1 MKRTLSP
8 YELTHLARYS
18 TISIDIEKF
27 GEMPVE
33 YITGKAEY
41 YGRVFEVTNDVL
53 IPRIETEELVDLAL
67 KLISDRLAKLPTIT
81 IADVGTGCGALGITL
96 FLELQKRRRDAKI
109 WLSDVSAP
117 AVEVAKKN
125 ALKLVSSSELAHLT
139 FLTSDLL
146 SSYPKNWKAN
156 LFLANLPYIPSQRI
170 TALDSS
176 VKDFEPWLAL
186 DGGPNGFSLIHTFL
200 LQAVDR
206 LEPDGI
212 ILLEVDH
219 THTAAE
225 IIPDELKTTLVAESI
240 KDSFGQP
247 RFMLITAKTTG

>member
-1 MKRTLSP
+1 MTRTFSP
-8 YELTHLARYS
+8 YELTHLARFGKLS
-18 TISIDIEKF
+18 TDLTSY

-41 YGRVFEVTNDVL
+41 YTRVFLVSQDTL

-67 KLISDRLAKLPTIT
+67 SLIKTKLTTNSELV
-81 IADVGTGCGALGITL
+81 IADVGTGCGVLGLTL
-96 FLELQKRRRDAKI
+96 FLELTKKHRPVRV
-109 WLSDVSAP
+109 WLSDLTPKILSIT
-117 AVEVAKKN
+117 KQN
-125 ALKLVSSSELAHLT
+125 AANLVNPSDLDKLT
-139 FLTSDLL
+139 FLESNLL
-146 SSYPKNWKAN
+146 ESYPAEWKAD

-170 TALDSS
+170 PSLDSS

-186 DGGPNGFSLIHTFL
+186 DGGPEGFSLIHDFL
-200 LQAVDR
+200 RQTATR
-206 LEPDGI
+206 LKPNGI

-225 IIPDELKTTLVAESI
+225 IIPDELKKNWLAESL

-247 RFMLITAKTTG
+247 RFMVVTAKK

>member
-8 YELTHLARYS
+8 YELTHLARFGS
-18 TISIDIEKF
+18 ATIDIEKY

-41 YGRVFEVTNDVL
+41 YGRVFTLSHNTL

-67 KLISDRLAKLPTIT
+67 KLITTELGEVAELT

-96 FLELQKRRRDAKI
+96 FLELIKRHKTARV
-109 WLSDVSAP
+109 WLSDVHDDII
-117 AVEVAKKN
+117 AVTKKN
-125 ALKLVSSSELAHLT
+125 CQQLVEKNHQQQLT
-139 FLTSDLL
+139 IFTSDLL
-146 SSYPKNWKAN
+146 TAYPNDFKAN
-156 LFLANLPYIPSQRI
+156 LFLANLPYIPSGRI
-170 TALDSS
+170 PALDSS

-186 DGGPNGFSLIHTFL
+186 DGGPEGFSLIHDFL
-200 LQAVDR
+200 LQAIDK
-206 LEPDGI
+206 LAPKGI

-225 IIPDELKTTLVAESI
+225 IIPDQLKSI
-240 KDSFGQP
+240 LTVQSLKDSFGQP
-247 RFMLITAKTTG
+247 RFMVISQRQ